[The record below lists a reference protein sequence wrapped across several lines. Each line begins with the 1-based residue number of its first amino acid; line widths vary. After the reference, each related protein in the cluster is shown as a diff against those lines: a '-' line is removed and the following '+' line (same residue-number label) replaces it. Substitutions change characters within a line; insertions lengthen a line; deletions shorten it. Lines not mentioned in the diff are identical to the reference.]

1 MKMHKKKTKK
11 KENNPTIS
19 LYRYDKLINEIFKR
33 IKADKNIYSK
43 AWTEL
48 YRLNNLLETIS
59 KWDQT
64 LIKDIEEKNK
74 MIKRFQELHITLVD
88 KYEDRLEEYEKANK
102 TLAEQNEDL
111 KARLFGR
118 FTYKMKTLLR
128 TKKQRIRRK
137 KRT

>member
-1 MKMHKKKTKK
+1 MHKKKTKK
-11 KENNPTIS
+11 KESNPTIS
-19 LYRYDKLINEIFKR
+19 IYRYDKLINEIFKR
-33 IKADKNIYSK
+33 IKSDKNIYSK

-48 YRLNNLLETIS
+48 YRLNNLVETIS

-102 TLAEQNEDL
+102 TLAEQNED
-111 KARLFGR
+111 
-118 FTYKMKTLLR
+118 
-128 TKKQRIRRK
+128 
-137 KRT
+137 